1 MKIKDQLF
9 QMAYHNRL
17 EAEPLQSCLFDLILA
32 LQEEIDPFEDWII
45 TEAVV
50 ELFETGQAKFITEN

>member
-1 MKIKDQLF
+1 MEIEDQLF
-9 QMAYHNRL
+9 QMAHHNRL
-17 EAEPLQSCLFDLILA
+17 EAGPLQSCLFDLILA
-32 LQEEIDPFEDWII
+32 LQEEVDPIEDWII